1 MTLFRTYKLED
12 LLKAIFSGGTPST
25 THPEYWNGE
34 FPWLSSGETNQP
46 YISKTEK
53 TITQE
58 GINQS
63 STRFAPPGAVVMA
76 SAGQGKTRGQTSFL
90 KIGVYI
96 NQSIIAMVPDET
108 QLLAKYLYYNLQF
121 RYDELRSSSDS
132 SSTRGS
138 ITTELLKTL
147 KITIPDLP
155 TQEKIASILSAYD
168 DAIENNNKRIKI
180 LEKMAENL
188 YREWFVRMRF
198 PGHETGEY
206 ENGLPKGW
214 KRGRLDSF
222 YKTTSGG
229 TPSRSNNDF
238 FLTGTIPWIKTGEL
252 RDTIILDTEEKI
264 TDLAVKKSA
273 AKMIPANSLLMAMYG
288 VNIGYLGITCMNST
302 CNQACCVF
310 LDKQDIST
318 LNYLFHYLKSI
329 REYLFLI
336 GFGAAQQ
343 NLSQDLIK
351 RIKIIMPSEKL
362 IRSFEQQQNIT
373 LKNIQ
378 NLFSQNRNLAQQRNL
393 LLPRLISNKI
403 VRVAYA
409 NKENKNQ

>member
-12 LLKAIFSGGTPST
+12 LLNAIFSGGTPST

-155 TQEKIASILSAYD
+155 TQEKIASILSVYD

-198 PGHETGEY
+198 PGHETAEY

-214 KRGRLDSF
+214 RV
-222 YKTTSGG
+222 YKFSEKVDIMSGG
-229 TPSRSNNDF
+229 TPKTDNPKYYGGNIPFFTPKDTDGDF
-238 FLTGTIPWIKTGEL
+238 FTFTTDLKISEEGLENCNSRLYPVNTIIITARGTVGKTTLLAVPMAMNQSCYAL
-252 RDTIILDTEEKI
+252 RFKTLNAPYFLFFALNAEIVKLQSMANGGVFDTIIIKTFDSISLTLPSQDVVTHFENNVTSI
-264 TDLAVKKSA
+264 MMQIKS
-273 AKMIPANSLLMAMYG
+273 LMAQ
-288 VNIGYLGITCMNST
+288 NGILKK
-302 CNQACCVF
+302 AC
-310 LDKQDIST
+310 
-318 LNYLFHYLKSI
+318 
-329 REYLFLI
+329 
-336 GFGAAQQ
+336 
-343 NLSQDLIK
+343 
-351 RIKIIMPSEKL
+351 
-362 IRSFEQQQNIT
+362 
-373 LKNIQ
+373 
-378 NLFSQNRNLAQQRNL
+378 NL
-393 LLPRLISNKI
+393 LLPRLMSGKME
-403 VRVAYA
+403 VTSR
-409 NKENKNQ
+409 

>member
-1 MTLFRTYKLED
+1 MTLFQTYKLED

-34 FPWLSSGETNQP
+34 FPWLSSGETNHP

-138 ITTELLKTL
+138 ITTELLKAL

-198 PGHETGEY
+198 PGHETAEY

-214 KRGRLDSF
+214 SVKRMQEFCYVTDGTHDTPQP
-222 YKTTSGG
+222 KTYGIPLVTGKSISNGFIDFSQTYNIAVKDHEAIQKRSGVVTG
-229 TPSRSNNDF
+229 DIIFSNI
-238 FLTGTIPWIKTGEL
+238 GTIGNCCIVDYDREFSVKNA
-252 RDTIILDTEEKI
+252 IIFKPNTW
-264 TDLAVKKSA
+264 AVS
-273 AKMIPANSLLMAMYG
+273 
-288 VNIGYLGITCMNST
+288 VYLYYWLTSSSVKN
-302 CNQACCVF
+302 
-310 LDKQDIST
+310 
-318 LNYLFHYLKSI
+318 
-329 REYLFLI
+329 LFLGQSNGASQQFVGLTYMRRMKI
-336 GFGAAQQ
+336 FIPSKHVIESFGKSTRPILEQRKILHRKNAS
-343 NLSQDLIK
+343 LSY
-351 RIKIIMPSEKL
+351 
-362 IRSFEQQQNIT
+362 
-373 LKNIQ
+373 
-378 NLFSQNRNLAQQRNL
+378 QRNKL
-393 LLPRLISNKI
+393 LSRLLTVNQNYISGKI
-403 VRVAYA
+403 
-409 NKENKNQ
+409 K

>member
-198 PGHETGEY
+198 PGHETAEY
-206 ENGLPKGW
+206 ENGLPKRWSVQKVGEIVSRLPFNKLYKKSDLLPDGNVIVVDQSAEEYIGFHNDEPSHFSDINHPIIIFGDHSCKYQLMTQNFSLGENIVPFTGKNCNTIFLFYAIRGIVTTTEY
-214 KRGRLDSF
+214 KRH
-222 YKTTSGG
+222 
-229 TPSRSNNDF
+229 
-238 FLTGTIPWIKTGEL
+238 WGEL
-252 RDTIILDTEEKI
+252 ITKKILFPQIELQNKF
-264 TDLAVKKSA
+264 
-273 AKMIPANSLLMAMYG
+273 AKMIAPCLQLERQLSSN
-288 VNIGYLGITCMNST
+288 
-302 CNQACCVF
+302 
-310 LDKQDIST
+310 
-318 LNYLFHYLKSI
+318 NY
-329 REYLFLI
+329 
-336 GFGAAQQ
+336 
-343 NLSQDLIK
+343 NLTK
-351 RIKIIMPSEKL
+351 
-362 IRSFEQQQNIT
+362 
-373 LKNIQ
+373 
-378 NLFSQNRNLAQQRNL
+378 QRNYQL
-393 LLPRLISNKI
+393 LRLMSGKME
-403 VRVAYA
+403 VTSR
-409 NKENKNQ
+409 

>member
-198 PGHETGEY
+198 PGHETAEY

-238 FLTGTIPWIKTGEL
+238 FLAGTIPWIKTGEL

-273 AKMIPANSLLMAMYG
+273 AKMIPANTLLMAMYG

-343 NLSQDLIK
+343 NLSQDLIRK
-351 RIKIIMPSEKL
+351 IKIIMPSEKL
-362 IRSFEQQQNIT
+362 IRSFEQQQNII

-378 NLFSQNRNLAQQRNL
+378 NLLSRNRNLAQQRNQ
-393 LLPRLISNKI
+393 LLPRLMSGKME
-403 VRVAYA
+403 VTSR
-409 NKENKNQ
+409 

>member
-12 LLKAIFSGGTPST
+12 LLNAIFSGGTPST

-198 PGHETGEY
+198 PGHESTRIVDGVPE
-206 ENGLPKGW
+206 GW
-214 KRGRLDSF
+214 EVC
-222 YKTTSGG
+222 
-229 TPSRSNNDF
+229 
-238 FLTGTIPWIKTGEL
+238 TI
-252 RDTIILDTEEKI
+252 D
-264 TDLAVKKSA
+264 
-273 AKMIPANSLLMAMYG
+273 
-288 VNIGYLGITCMNST
+288 
-302 CNQACCVF
+302 
-310 LDKQDIST
+310 DISSLRKT
-318 LNYLFHYLKSI
+318 AIKAPNIPPGIPY
-329 REYLFLI
+329 I
-336 GFGAAQQ
+336 GLEHIPRKDFC
-343 NLSQDLIK
+343 LSSWGDSSDVSSTKYQ
-351 RIKIIMPSEKL
+351 
-362 IRSFEQQQNIT
+362 
-373 LKNIQ
+373 
-378 NLFSQNRNLAQQRNL
+378 
-393 LLPRLISNKI
+393 
-403 VRVAYA
+403 Y
-409 NKENKNQ
+409 KENDILFGKIRPYFHKVGFSINNGGNN

>member
-155 TQEKIASILSAYD
+155 TQEKIASILSVYD

-198 PGHETGEY
+198 PGHETAEY

-214 KRGRLDSF
+214 RV
-222 YKTTSGG
+222 YKFSEKVDIMSGG
-229 TPSRSNNDF
+229 TPKTDNPKYYGGNIPFFTPKDTDGDF
-238 FLTGTIPWIKTGEL
+238 FTFTTDLKISEEGLENCNSRLYPVNTIIITARGTVGKTTLLAVPMAMNQSCYAL
-252 RDTIILDTEEKI
+252 RFKTLNAPYFLFFALNAEIVKLQSMANGGVFDTIIIKTFDSISLTLPSQDVVTHFENNVTSI
-264 TDLAVKKSA
+264 MMQIKS
-273 AKMIPANSLLMAMYG
+273 LMAQ
-288 VNIGYLGITCMNST
+288 NGILKK
-302 CNQACCVF
+302 AC
-310 LDKQDIST
+310 
-318 LNYLFHYLKSI
+318 
-329 REYLFLI
+329 
-336 GFGAAQQ
+336 
-343 NLSQDLIK
+343 
-351 RIKIIMPSEKL
+351 
-362 IRSFEQQQNIT
+362 
-373 LKNIQ
+373 
-378 NLFSQNRNLAQQRNL
+378 NL
-393 LLPRLISNKI
+393 LLPRLMSDKME
-403 VRVAYA
+403 VTSR
-409 NKENKNQ
+409 

>member
-34 FPWLSSGETNQP
+34 FLWLSSGETNQP

-188 YREWFVRMRF
+188 YREWFVCMRF
-198 PGHETGEY
+198 PGHETAEY

-214 KRGRLDSF
+214 KR
-222 YKTTSGG
+222 TTVEDLSSVLKRGISPEYSEVG
-229 TPSRSNNDF
+229 SSRVINQKCIRSSIMDIMESRFQIKEFNQELNLIDGDTVICS
-238 FLTGTIPWIKTGEL
+238 TGTGTLGRVGQIFGNYPNTTF
-252 RDTIILDTEEKI
+252 DSHI
-264 TDLAVKKSA
+264 TMVRAKK
-273 AKMIPANSLLMAMYG
+273 G
-288 VNIGYLGITCMNST
+288 IG
-302 CNQACCVF
+302 Q
-310 LDKQDIST
+310 
-318 LNYLFHYLKSI
+318 
-329 REYLFLI
+329 EYLYH
-336 GFGAAQQ
+336 
-343 NLSQDLIK
+343 
-351 RIKIIMPSEKL
+351 
-362 IRSFEQQQNIT
+362 T
-373 LKNIQ
+373 LKNLQPWFMSMGIGSTNQ
-378 NLFSQNRNLAQQRNL
+378 QELYRSTIKNAKVVFPSADLAKQFEHISRSFHQEITFLLDQTSVLRKQREM
-393 LLPRLISNKI
+393 LLPRLMLEQSINFT
-403 VRVAYA
+403 
-409 NKENKNQ
+409 N